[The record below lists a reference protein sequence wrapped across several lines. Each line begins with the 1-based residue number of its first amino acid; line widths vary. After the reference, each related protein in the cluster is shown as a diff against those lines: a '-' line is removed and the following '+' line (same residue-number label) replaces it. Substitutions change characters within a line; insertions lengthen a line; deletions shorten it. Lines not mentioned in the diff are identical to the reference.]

1 MLRLSNI
8 LIAVALLA
16 GVARADWTHPFLE
29 SGQIYT
35 NTMMLDLVEA
45 RDERWNPWLVMD
57 PPTVTFWAYTGQTTV
72 VDIVTNGVYVITNTL
87 AYPTYTN
94 VTLSGYNAFNP
105 FVEYGYTNLPH
116 VTRAMIADVGGGGS
130 GGIDWY
136 GYRIPAYTDDGTETR
151 SVQWWTAFYVPFWHG
166 GGDGE
171 FTNYFGILDAATN
184 YAPTFPYITDPAE
197 ILSYTNIGYYTNE
210 YTDAFGV
217 ISATNNYLSQK
228 IGASDWYF
236 TRSPPT
242 TQNWNIADVRFVSDL
257 WATNFPKVAGASVF
271 DGAYIWQE
279 TDGYWLRDSV
289 DQYLTTG
296 FTNGAIKWLS
306 VGKLAPDTTIWI
318 GDALGV
324 SNVWIAVDA
333 YTNQGDTASAQAY
346 FTNTSALAFRQHT
359 PLDYN
364 HFDVDVFP
372 TLVFSRGSTQ
382 TWEDVHVVITGT
394 VFSVVEGKSVS
405 STFSGIDPTWAA
417 QPKQQQT
424 NGATETV
431 LLTTNNVQLTKRWKS
446 LSGVTATNTSFENQG
461 HMWSV
466 VYTNEVTLYGE
477 SDWILTANDMN
488 ERRAFLDSMRWMT
501 LEGEPTNNA
510 NYHWFG
516 YDWSSMT
523 RSNSGA
529 MSLQDSM
536 PAAWCHTMEA
546 PAISLQY
553 ESGIETNWYGGIYPQ
568 VDYDT
573 FDSVYTAWP
582 IQHGMETTFTWTY
595 TNTNTNGLPASTNVA
610 YTMTVGGT
618 DYEYTGT
625 VLRGGSI
632 TFSGTSLGGT
642 NNLHAVTNSFADFP
656 VSQSFVFAQVWR
668 DQGDTVLT
676 WDNVATT
683 IAPYIWAGRRG
694 VRLQVVLADTPR
706 QWTNMLMNVESGR
719 DLFGRTGQPTVVQT
733 AEIVGL
739 PSFERLIVDGEVD
752 SSAFA
757 WDAEDVGSVLPDPT
771 ADETAKIWQRWGYIE
786 NIVTGS
792 GEIQHDG
799 MISTNIPYGSGDT
812 ARAWAITEANWL
824 MRFDANTNGFQ
835 KIR

>member
-1 MLRLSNI
+1 MCT
-8 LIAVALLA
+8 VAH
-16 GVARADWTHPFLE
+16 GEWTHPFLT
-29 SGQIYT
+29 SGEVYT

-57 PPTVTFWAYTGQTTV
+57 PPTVTFQAYIGSTNT
-72 VDIVTNGVYVITNTL
+72 VDIITNGIYVVTNSL
-87 AYPTYTN
+87 AYPAYSN
-94 VTLSGYNAFNP
+94 VTLEGYAAFNP
-105 FVEYGYTNLPH
+105 FVESGYINVPH
-116 VTRAMIADVGGGGS
+116 VTRSMVS
-130 GGIDWY
+130 SVDWY
-136 GYRIPAYTDDGTETR
+136 GYRIPQYIDDGTETD
-151 SVQWWTAFYVPFWHG
+151 SVDWWTSFYVPYWHG
-166 GGDGE
+166 GNDGE
-171 FTNYFGILDAATN
+171 FTDYFGILDAATN

-210 YTDAFGV
+210 YVDAFGV
-217 ISATNNYLSQK
+217 ISATNDYLFQK

-242 TQNWNIADVRFVSDL
+242 TQNWNLADIGTTTSFV
-257 WATNFPKVAGASVF
+257 
-271 DGAYIWQE
+271 
-279 TDGYWLRDSV
+279 
-289 DQYLTTG
+289 
-296 FTNGAIKWLS
+296 
-306 VGKLAPDTTIWI
+306 
-318 GDALGV
+318 
-324 SNVWIAVDA
+324 
-333 YTNQGDTASAQAY
+333 
-346 FTNTSALAFRQHT
+346 FRANT

-372 TLVFSRGSTQ
+372 ALVFSSGSTQ
-382 TWEDVHVVITGT
+382 EWVDVHVVITGT
-394 VFSVVEGKSVS
+394 VFSVVEGKSVNS
-405 STFSGIDPTWAA
+405 EYVGIDPTWAA
-417 QPKQQQT
+417 YPKQQQT

-431 LLTTNNVQLTKRWKS
+431 LLTTNNVQLTQRWKS
-446 LSGVTATNTSFENQG
+446 LTDMTSTNAAFANSGHT
-461 HMWSV
+461 WSV

-501 LEGEPTNNA
+501 LVGEPTNNA

-553 ESGIETNWYGGIYPQ
+553 ESGIVANWYGGIYPE
-568 VDYDT
+568 VHYDT
-573 FDSVYTAWP
+573 FDSVYTEWP

-595 TNTNTNGLPASTNVA
+595 TNTDTNGLPASTNIT

-625 VLRGGSI
+625 VMRGGSI
-632 TFSGTSLGGT
+632 TFSGTSLAGT
-642 NNLHAVTNSFADFP
+642 NNLHAVTNSFDDFP
-656 VSQSFVFAQVWR
+656 VYQSFVFAQVWR

-694 VRLQVVLADTPR
+694 VRLQVVLADTLR

-719 DLFGRTGQPTVVQT
+719 DLFGRTGQPTVVQPE
-733 AEIVGL
+733 EIVGL
-739 PSFERLIVDGEVD
+739 PLFERFIVDGQVD
-752 SSAFA
+752 SSAFT
-757 WDAEDVGSVLPDPT
+757 WDAEDVGSVLPDPS
-771 ADETAKIWQRWGYIE
+771 ADETATIWQRWGYIE
-786 NIVTGS
+786 SIVTGS